1 MKPWSVKTKDWA
13 AGRRWAKR
21 NAIACPGVIYSIRQD
36 GREVSYRYEDGLI
49 YCTGNGKQVK
59 PYRPGF
65 HHLRKKNEFIPIS
78 NIGH

>member
-1 MKPWSVKTKDWA
+1 MWSVKTKDWA

-21 NAIACPGVIYSIRQD
+21 NAVACPGVIYSIRQD
-36 GREVSYRYEDGLI
+36 GRELSYRYEDGLI

-65 HHLRKKNEFIPIS
+65 HHLRKKSVEKAT
-78 NIGH
+78 

>member
-21 NAIACPGVIYSIRQD
+21 NAVACPGVIYAIRLD

-49 YCTGNGKQVK
+49 YCTGNGKQ
-59 PYRPGF
+59 
-65 HHLRKKNEFIPIS
+65 
-78 NIGH
+78 

>member
-1 MKPWSVKTKDWA
+1 MWSVKTKDWA

-21 NAIACPGVIYSIRQD
+21 NAVACPGVIYAIRQD

-49 YCTGNGKQVK
+49 YCTGSGKQMK

-65 HHLRKKNEFIPIS
+65 GRQMKSAGSGRLTASPPIC
-78 NIGH
+78 